1 VSGQF
6 FERQEVQRSQT
17 RWLVA
22 AFVAAILVVVSA
34 MTLVLVVGFAGDPV
48 EAWDDAPGLISGTF
62 AMLLAIVL
70 GACWHKSSQ
79 LRAGGAVVA
88 RSLGGV
94 QINNKDNDLAR
105 QRLVNVVEEMA
116 IAARVR
122 KPQVFVLPDEQGI
135 NAFAAGHSPDEAA
148 VAVTQGALDNLDR
161 DQLQAVIGHE
171 FSHILNGDMKINM
184 RLAAWIFGLF
194 VITDLASRIMSSR
207 RGGKDA
213 ARLKAIAFAVFLA
226 GSFGMIAGRL
236 LQAAVSRRREHLAD
250 ASAVQFTR
258 NPQALQSAFI
268 VMAAHAEGTRL
279 HHAGSADV
287 AHMFFAGSAPSWA
300 NKVGGKWFATHPPLE
315 ERVHAIDSRV
325 TPLRFR
331 TLVSD
336 ERRKLASRAK
346 AAGAETA
353 ATAEGAAPAAGA
365 APMAGAAT
373 NAAPIE
379 SVSGAAPIAAPIAA
393 SEAMPTMNPDP
404 GITDAG
410 ATAAAAPVADASPAV
425 PIPPISSPASTGSTL
440 ALAATMPFGVPAV
453 PGRALPPDPL
463 RNRLSTEQQAQVQ
476 SFVARVEDSLLSV
489 QATLV
494 ATLLAPEPAKARQQL
509 ARLAPLLGIELLK
522 ASQSL
527 MADVHALALPARIPV
542 FVDLLPLLD
551 SLEPEH
557 RKRLR
562 AIVRAFAPTVATG
575 DMLRFT
581 VTRVLDKKL
590 AKPKPEAPPVP
601 LPDRSDA
608 VGALY
613 AALAQCRFG
622 AGKQGQNSYR
632 AGLMGM
638 LPPQKWPV
646 YPESTLTPADL
657 DAALSKVA
665 EVHPTGKRAFSDGL
679 ARVISVG
686 GRLTVPQVELL
697 RGICFV
703 VECAVPLLPVDV
715 VYEENEAPPLPQV
728 SAR

>member
-17 RWLVA
+17 RWLVMG
-22 AFVAAILVVVSA
+22 FIAAILAVVAIINLVVVLGLGESPA
-34 MTLVLVVGFAGDPV
+34 RVWDREPMVYFWVSLIVVV
-48 EAWDDAPGLISGTF
+48 VI
-62 AMLLAIVL
+62 L
-70 GACWHKSSQ
+70 GACWNKSSD

-94 QINNKDNDLAR
+94 QLTNKDNDLAR

-122 KPQVFVLPDEQGI
+122 KPQVYVLPDEQGI

-184 RLAAWIFGLF
+184 RLTAWIFGLF
-194 VITDLASRIMSSR
+194 VITDLASRVMNSR

-213 ARLKAIAFAVFLA
+213 ARIKMIALAIFIA
-226 GSFGMIAGRL
+226 GSAGMIAGRL

-300 NKVGGKWFATHPPLE
+300 NKVGGKWFATHPPIE
-315 ERVHAIDSRV
+315 ERVHAIDARV

-336 ERRKLASRAK
+336 ERRKLAAKAK
-346 AAGAETA
+346 AASGDGANAPA
-353 ATAEGAAPAAGA
+353 ATTFDSTPSAASSQVAPMMEAEAGLDAAPATASPTA
-365 APMAGAAT
+365 AQA
-373 NAAPIE
+373 
-379 SVSGAAPIAAPIAA
+379 AA
-393 SEAMPTMNPDP
+393 SGTVPSLPE
-404 GITDAG
+404 
-410 ATAAAAPVADASPAV
+410 SP
-425 PIPPISSPASTGSTL
+425 L
-440 ALAATMPFGVPAV
+440 ALAETLPYGVPQV
-453 PGRALPPDPL
+453 SGRALPPDPL
-463 RNRLSTEQQAQVQ
+463 RNRLNAEQQAQVQ
-476 SFVARVEDSLLSV
+476 ALVTRVEGSMLSV
-489 QATLV
+489 QATFV
-494 ATLLAPEPAKARQQL
+494 ATLLASEPAKARLQL
-509 ARLAPLLGIELLK
+509 TRLAPLLGIELLK
-522 ASQSL
+522 ESQATSAQL
-527 MADVHALALPARIPV
+527 SQIAAPARISV
-542 FVDLLPLLD
+542 LVDLVPLLD
-551 SLEPEH
+551 SLEPAH

-562 AIVRAFAPTVATG
+562 AVARAFAPTIANG

-581 VTRVLDKKL
+581 TTRVIEKKL
-590 AKPKPEAPPVP
+590 AKAAPETPPVP
-601 LPDRSDA
+601 LPDRSEA

-613 AALAQCRFG
+613 AALAQSRFG

-638 LPPQKWPV
+638 LPPQKWAP
-646 YPESTLTPADL
+646 YPEALLSPADI
-657 DAALSKVA
+657 DAALAKVA
-665 EVHPTGKRAFSDGL
+665 QVHPTGKRAFSDGL
-679 ARVISVG
+679 ARVIAVG
-686 GRLTVPQVELL
+686 GRLTVAQVDLL
-697 RGICFV
+697 RGICLIV
-703 VECAVPLLPVDV
+703 DCAVPLLPIDV
-715 VYEENEAPPLPQV
+715 VYEENEAPQLSQASV
-728 SAR
+728 R

>member
-17 RWLVA
+17 RLLVA
-22 AFVAAILVVVSA
+22 GFIAALLAVVAVINLVVVLGVGESPA
-34 MTLVLVVGFAGDPV
+34 VVWGREPMVFFWV
-48 EAWDDAPGLISGTF
+48 S
-62 AMLLAIVL
+62 AIVVVVIL

-88 RSLGGV
+88 RSLGGIH
-94 QINNKDNDLAR
+94 INNKDGDLAR

-122 KPQVFVLPDEQGI
+122 KPQVFILPDEPGI

-184 RLAAWIFGLF
+184 RLTAWIFGLF
-194 VITDLASRIMSSR
+194 VITDLASRVMNSR

-213 ARLKAIAFAVFLA
+213 ARLKMIAFAIFIA
-226 GSFGMIAGRL
+226 GSVGMIAGRL

-279 HHAGSADV
+279 NHAGSADV

-300 NKVGGKWFATHPPLE
+300 NKVGGKWFATHPPIE
-315 ERVHAIDSRV
+315 ERVQAIDNRV

-336 ERRKLASRAK
+336 ERRKLKSKAK
-346 AAGAETA
+346 AAAAESASA
-353 ATAEGAAPAAGA
+353 AADGAAPAAAASGA
-365 APMAGAAT
+365 T
-373 NAAPIE
+373 
-379 SVSGAAPIAAPIAA
+379 SGAAPVATGDRLPMMELGARI
-393 SEAMPTMNPDP
+393 
-404 GITDAG
+404 DA
-410 ATAAAAPVADASPAV
+410 TPVAEASPAV
-425 PIPPISSPASTGSTL
+425 AEPPPSSPGHSGSTL
-440 ALAATMPFGVPAV
+440 SLAATMPFGVPAIA
-453 PGRALPPDPL
+453 GRTPPPDPL
-463 RNRLSTEQQAQVQ
+463 RNRLSTDQQAQVQ
-476 SFVARVEDSLLSV
+476 SFVARVEGSLLSV
-489 QATLV
+489 QATFV
-494 ATLLAPEPAKARQQL
+494 AVLLAPEPAKARLQL
-509 ARLAPLLGIELLK
+509 TRLAPLLGIELLK
-522 ASQSL
+522 ESQAL
-527 MADVHALALPARIPV
+527 MPHVNALAPPARIAV
-542 FVDLLPLLD
+542 FVDLLPVLE
-551 SLEPEH
+551 SLAPEH

-562 AIVRAFAPTVATG
+562 AAARAFAPTIGGG
-575 DMLRFT
+575 DMLRFSA
-581 VTRVLDKKL
+581 TRVLDKKL
-590 AKPKPEAPPVP
+590 AKPAPEAPPVP
-601 LPDRSDA
+601 LPDRSDG
-608 VGALY
+608 VCMLY

-638 LPPQKWPV
+638 LPPQKWAPF
-646 YPESTLTPADL
+646 PDALLTPADI
-657 DAALSKVA
+657 DAALAKVA
-665 EVHPTGKRAFSDGL
+665 QVHPTGKRAFSDGL

-697 RGICFV
+697 RGICLI
-703 VECAVPLLPVDV
+703 VECAVPVLPVDV
-715 VYEENEAPPLPQV
+715 VFEEDEAPGLPQA

>member
-1 VSGQF
+1 LRLLFNGVRHLVSGQF

-17 RWLVA
+17 HWLVMG
-22 AFVAAILVVVSA
+22 FIAAILAVVVIIN
-34 MTLVLVVGFAGDPV
+34 LVVVLGLGQSPARV
-48 EAWDDAPGLISGTF
+48 WDREPMVFVWVSLIVVVV
-62 AMLLAIVL
+62 IL
-70 GACWHKSSQ
+70 GACWNKSSD

-94 QINNKDNDLAR
+94 QLNNKDNDLAR

-122 KPQVFVLPDEQGI
+122 KPQVYVLPDEQGI

-184 RLAAWIFGLF
+184 RLTAWIFGLF
-194 VITDLASRIMSSR
+194 VITDLASRVMNSR

-213 ARLKAIAFAVFLA
+213 ARIKLIALAIFIA
-226 GSFGMIAGRL
+226 GSAGMIAGRL

-258 NPQALQSAFI
+258 NPLALQSAFI

-300 NKVGGKWFATHPPLE
+300 NKVGGKWFATHPPIE
-315 ERVHAIDSRV
+315 ERVHAIDARV

-336 ERRKLASRAK
+336 ERRKIAAKAK
-346 AAGAETA
+346 AASGDA
-353 ATAEGAAPAAGA
+353 A
-365 APMAGAAT
+365 
-373 NAAPIE
+373 N
-379 SVSGAAPIAAPIAA
+379 V
-393 SEAMPTMNPDP
+393 
-404 GITDAG
+404 AG
-410 ATAAAAPVADASPAV
+410 ATTVE
-425 PIPPISSPASTGSTL
+425 SSPAPVSAAAHAASSQAMPMMELDAGLDLAPGIALPTPAAKAVSESVPSAPDSTL
-440 ALAATMPFGVPAV
+440 AIAETMPDGVPQV
-453 PGRALPPDPL
+453 SSRALPPDPL
-463 RNRLSTEQQAQVQ
+463 RNRLNAEQQAQVQ
-476 SFVARVEDSLLSV
+476 SLVARVEGSPLSV
-489 QATLV
+489 QATFV
-494 ATLLAPEPAKARQQL
+494 AAMLASEPAKARLQL
-509 ARLAPLLGIELLK
+509 TRLAPVLGIELLK
-522 ASQSL
+522 ASQEIGAQISQ
-527 MADVHALALPARIPV
+527 LAAPARIAV
-542 FVDLLPLLD
+542 LVDLVPLLETLD
-551 SLEPEH
+551 PAN

-562 AIVRAFAPTVATG
+562 AVARAFAPTIATG

-581 VTRVLDKKL
+581 TTRVIEKKL
-590 AKPKPEAPPVP
+590 AKAAPETPPVP
-601 LPDRSDA
+601 LPDRSEA

-638 LPPQKWPV
+638 LPPQKWAP
-646 YPESTLTPADL
+646 YPESLLTPADI
-657 DAALSKVA
+657 DAALAKVA
-665 EVHPTGKRAFSDGL
+665 QVHPTGKRAFSDGL
-679 ARVISVG
+679 ARVIAVG
-686 GRLTVPQVELL
+686 GRLTVAQIDLL
-697 RGICFV
+697 RGICLI
-703 VECAVPLLPVDV
+703 VECAVPLLPIDV
-715 VYEENEAPPLPQV
+715 VYEENEAPRLSQA

>member
-1 VSGQF
+1 LAPSVQWSAPDVSGQF

-22 AFVAAILVVVSA
+22 GFIVAILAVVALINLVVVFGLGLRP
-34 MTLVLVVGFAGDPV
+34 TLVWDRWPMLFFWVSTTVVV
-48 EAWDDAPGLISGTF
+48 VI
-62 AMLLAIVL
+62 L

-79 LRAGGAVVA
+79 LRAGGGVVA
-88 RSLGGV
+88 RSLGGI

-122 KPQVFVLPDEQGI
+122 KPQVFILPDEQGI

-148 VAVTQGALDNLDR
+148 VAVTQGALDKLDR

-184 RLAAWIFGLF
+184 RLTAWIFGLF
-194 VITDLASRIMSSR
+194 VITDVASRVMNSR
-207 RGGKDA
+207 RGGKNA
-213 ARLKAIAFAVFLA
+213 ARLKVIALAIFIA
-226 GSFGMIAGRL
+226 GSIGMIAGRL

-287 AHMFFAGSAPSWA
+287 AHMFFAGSAPAWA
-300 NKVGGKWFATHPPLE
+300 NKLGGKWFATHPPIE
-315 ERVHAIDSRV
+315 ERVQAIDTRV

-331 TLVSD
+331 TLVND
-336 ERRKLASRAK
+336 ERRKLTSKAK
-346 AAGAETA
+346 AAASEAGENAGGSVPTESSGDA
-353 ATAEGAAPAAGA
+353 A
-365 APMAGAAT
+365 
-373 NAAPIE
+373 
-379 SVSGAAPIAAPIAA
+379 SGAAPVATATAMPAMDLEAGLAAAPISAA
-393 SEAMPTMNPDP
+393 S
-404 GITDAG
+404 
-410 ATAAAAPVADASPAV
+410 AAVASPALA
-425 PIPPISSPASTGSTL
+425 SPVLASAAESTL

-453 PGRALPPDPL
+453 TARALPPDTL
-463 RNRLSTEQQAQVQ
+463 RNRLSAEQQAQVQ
-476 SFVARVEDSLLSV
+476 SFVARVEGSLLSV
-489 QATLV
+489 QATFV
-494 ATLLAPEPAKARQQL
+494 AMLLAPEPAKARLQL
-509 ARLAPLLGIELLK
+509 TRLAPLLGIELLK
-522 ASQSL
+522 ESQ
-527 MADVHALALPARIPV
+527 ALAAEVNALAPPARIAT
-542 FVDLLPLLD
+542 FVDLVSLLD

-562 AIVRAFAPTVATG
+562 AIARAFSPTVGVG

-581 VTRVLDKKL
+581 ATRVLDKKL
-590 AKPKPEAPPVP
+590 AKPTPEAQPVP
-601 LPDRSDA
+601 LPERSEA
-608 VGALY
+608 VCALY

-622 AGKQGQNSYR
+622 AGKQGLNSYR

-638 LPPQKWPV
+638 LPPQKWAV
-646 YPESTLTPADL
+646 YPEALLTHADI
-657 DAALSKVA
+657 DGALSKVA
-665 EVHPTGKRAFSDGL
+665 QVHPTGKRAFSDGL

-686 GRLTVPQVELL
+686 GRLTVPQVDLL
-697 RGICFV
+697 RGICLV

-715 VYEENEAPPLPQV
+715 VYEENEAPALSQAT
-728 SAR
+728 AR

>member
-1 VSGQF
+1 MSGQF

-22 AFVAAILVVVSA
+22 GFIAAILAVVAIINLVVVLGLGLSPTHVWDRWP
-34 MTLVLVVGFAGDPV
+34 MLFFWVSTTVLVV
-48 EAWDDAPGLISGTF
+48 
-62 AMLLAIVL
+62 VL

-122 KPQVFVLPDEQGI
+122 KPLVFVLPEEQGI

-194 VITDLASRIMSSR
+194 VITDLASRVMSSR

-213 ARLKAIAFAVFLA
+213 ARLKVIALAIFIA
-226 GSFGMIAGRL
+226 GSIGMIAGRL

-268 VMAAHAEGTRL
+268 VMAAHADGTRL
-279 HHAGSADV
+279 HHEGSADV

-300 NKVGGKWFATHPPLE
+300 NKLGGSWFATHPPIE

-336 ERRKLASRAK
+336 ERRKLTSKAK
-346 AAGAETA
+346 AAGAEA
-353 ATAEGAAPAAGA
+353 AVDAAGAVPSESTSGLAPGAAPAVTDAVATA
-365 APMAGAAT
+365 AVAAMPMKSLEADLASAPSSE
-373 NAAPIE
+373 APSVAPIE
-379 SVSGAAPIAAPIAA
+379 SPVLSSAA
-393 SEAMPTMNPDP
+393 E
-404 GITDAG
+404 
-410 ATAAAAPVADASPAV
+410 
-425 PIPPISSPASTGSTL
+425 STL
-440 ALAATMPFGVPAV
+440 ALAATMPSGVRLV
-453 PGRALPPDPL
+453 SSRALPPDAL

-476 SFVARVEDSLLSV
+476 SFVARVEGSSLLV
-489 QATLV
+489 QATFV
-494 ATLLAPEPAKARQQL
+494 ATLLAPEPAKARLQL
-509 ARLAPLLGIELLK
+509 TRLAPLLGIELLK
-522 ASQSL
+522 ESQSL
-527 MADVHALALPARIPV
+527 MADVHALAPPARIAV
-542 FVDLLPLLD
+542 FVDLLSLLD
-551 SLEPEH
+551 TLEPPH

-562 AIVRAFAPTVATG
+562 AIARAFAPTVARG

-581 VTRVLDKKL
+581 ATRVLDKKL
-590 AKPKPEAPPVP
+590 AKPAPEATPVP

-608 VGALY
+608 VCTLY

-638 LPPQKWPV
+638 LPPQKWAAF
-646 YPESTLTPADL
+646 PEALLTPADL

-665 EVHPTGKRAFSDGL
+665 QVHPTGKLAFSDGL

-686 GRLTVPQVELL
+686 GRLTVPQVDLL
-697 RGICFV
+697 RGICLI

-715 VYEENEAPPLPQV
+715 VYEENEASPLAQV

>member
-17 RWLVA
+17 RWLVMGFIA
-22 AFVAAILVVVSA
+22 ALLAVVAIINLVVVAGLGESP
-34 MTLVLVVGFAGDPV
+34 MRVWDQQPMVFFWVSVIVVV
-48 EAWDDAPGLISGTF
+48 VI
-62 AMLLAIVL
+62 L
-70 GACWHKSSQ
+70 GACWHRSSQ

-148 VAVTQGALDNLDR
+148 VAVTQGALDKLDR

-184 RLAAWIFGLF
+184 RLTAWIFGLF
-194 VITDLASRIMSSR
+194 VITDLASRVMNSR

-213 ARLKAIAFAVFLA
+213 ARIKLIALAIFVA
-226 GSFGMIAGRL
+226 GSVGMIAGRL

-279 HHAGSADV
+279 QHAASADV

-300 NKVGGKWFATHPPLE
+300 NKVGGKWFATHPPIE
-315 ERVHAIDSRV
+315 ERVHAIDARV

-336 ERRKLASRAK
+336 ERRKLTSKAK
-346 AAGAETA
+346 AEAGAESTS
-353 ATAEGAAPAAGA
+353 
-365 APMAGAAT
+365 
-373 NAAPIE
+373 NA
-379 SVSGAAPIAAPIAA
+379 
-393 SEAMPTMNPDP
+393 D
-404 GITDAG
+404 GI
-410 ATAAAAPVADASPAV
+410 ATAAADSGAGPAAFAAASNALPMMELDPGVDPAVAAVPAPVTATANAARV
-425 PIPPISSPASTGSTL
+425 PASVTATGTGL
-440 ALAATMPFGVPAV
+440 ALAETLPSGVRLV
-453 PGRALPPDPL
+453 SGRALPPDTL
-463 RNRLSTEQQAQVQ
+463 RNRLSADQQAQLQ
-476 SFVARVEDSLLSV
+476 AFVARVEGSLLSV
-489 QATLV
+489 QGTFV
-494 ATLLAPEPAKARQQL
+494 ATLLAPEPAKARLQL
-509 ARLAPLLGIELLK
+509 TRLAPLLGIELLK
-522 ASQSL
+522 ESQAMS
-527 MADVHALALPARIPV
+527 VHVTQLAPSARIAL
-542 FVDLLPLLD
+542 FVDLISLLD
-551 SLEPEH
+551 SLEPAH

-562 AIVRAFAPTVATG
+562 AIARAFAPTVAAR

-581 VTRVLDKKL
+581 ATRVLEKKL
-590 AKPKPEAPPVP
+590 AKTLPETPPVP
-601 LPDRSDA
+601 MPDRSEA
-608 VGALY
+608 VCALY

-622 AGKQGQNSYR
+622 AGMQGQNSYR

-638 LPPQKWPV
+638 LPPQKWAP
-646 YPESTLTPADL
+646 YPEALVTPAEID
-657 DAALSKVA
+657 DALAKVA
-665 EVHPTGKRAFSDGL
+665 QVHPTGKRAFSDGL

-686 GRLTVPQVELL
+686 GRLTVPQVDLL
-697 RGICFV
+697 RGICLL

-715 VYEENEAPPLPQV
+715 VYEENELAPAAHA
-728 SAR
+728 SARG